1 MFFTRRSGDACRH
14 ILFASSAFAMLVSSG
29 SAFAQDDNAD
39 EEIEEIT
46 VTGSQIKGAAINE
59 ALAIS
64 VFSEEDIEYLGVES
78 GEELMDLIP
87 ENGQN
92 FLNES
97 DTAGGV
103 NGARGDVGA
112 FNLRNM
118 GTGNTLVLLNG
129 RRMVNAATYQTEEVG
144 GSFVPVNSVNTNHIP
159 VFGVDRLEVLRD
171 GASAIYGADAVAGVL
186 NTVLKDDFEG
196 FTVRARYTAYDHMP
210 RDDQA
215 ISMEWGTSLNEG
227 RSHVG
232 VFARYYTRD
241 RVRAQDEARW
251 ADSDFRNRFPAGSP
265 YAVGGVD
272 GIEDDEDATVFRND
286 SVNSLFGLYDIVP
299 SVGSSNSLRV
309 NDVVDNAGEFNLY
322 PLGDPN
328 CVGGYDIGN
337 GIACGREDSGARSNY
352 RYNLNDRRD
361 LASEADR
368 TTIYGYFN
376 HDMAEATEFFSE
388 FYFYKSN
395 TNRNLAPSTQLSAV
409 EHRIGAANYYNPLG
423 PCGSPNRLPDSII
436 GTDVPCEGLD
446 VRLDNY
452 RFADSPRF
460 IDVERASYRLLA
472 GLRGEASGNWDYEM
486 AFVYSEASGDDIAS
500 NRISNTLLAEALFD
514 PTPAA
519 YNPFSGGV
527 DSNIERAQVQVFRK
541 SETTLGMWD
550 LKFSNPELF
559 EMPAGPA
566 AMLVGTE
573 IRRESF
579 KDDRDP
585 RLDGTIDFL
594 DYEGDS
600 YPQTSDVVGSSP
612 TPDGAGS
619 RVTTSLFAELQLP
632 VLETLDVQLA
642 ARYEDFDDVG
652 DTLVGKLA
660 FGWRPLDQVLLRGSY
675 STAFRAPNLITINE
689 DFIARSNTRND
700 WVVFYAVNEAGV
712 PADNS
717 FTGDGRYSMQ
727 RFATG
732 STTLVAEESVNTS
745 IGVVVEPLENLTV
758 TLDYWTIEKEDTI
771 GLFGEE
777 NHVLLDLVM
786 RLAAGTSDCANVQ
799 GNPAVTRDDDLNDDY
814 DAEFLAAGLCPIGQ
828 VDFVSDTYANLD
840 TRTIEGY
847 DIGVYYDIETR
858 LGRFALK
865 YNGTFYDKYEQE
877 ATSGVSA
884 MLAAAKAA
892 NPAIVFPIGGIG
904 DLLRFEGNQEERHTA
919 TVSWRKSDFGAS
931 VTMFR
936 IGDFYQELSN
946 GDRFEVPSMT
956 TYNMTVDYSFDV
968 GETDTRVRLGMR
980 NFTDERAPLFDNS
993 FGFSGD
999 AHRDWGRT
1007 YYLDLRMQF

>member
-1 MFFTRRSGDACRH
+1 MLFPSRKDGPCGRH
-14 ILFASSAFAMLVSSG
+14 ISIALSFIALVAG
-29 SAFAQDDNAD
+29 PAIAQDDEGD
-39 EEIEEIT
+39 EKIEEIT

-92 FLNES
+92 FFNEA

-103 NGARGDVGA
+103 NGSRGDVGA

-159 VFGVDRLEVLRD
+159 VFGIDRLEVLRD

-196 FTVRARYTAYDHMP
+196 LTVRARYTAYDHMP
-210 RDDQA
+210 RDDEALA
-215 ISMEWGTSLNEG
+215 IEWGTALNEG

-232 VFARYYTRD
+232 VFARYYQRD
-241 RVRAQDEARW
+241 RVRAQDESRW
-251 ADSDFRNRFPAGSP
+251 ADSDFRYRFPDSSP
-265 YAVGGVD
+265 YSEASGST
-272 GIEDDEDATVFRND
+272 IFRND
-286 SVNSLFGLYDIVP
+286 STNSLFGLYDIVP
-299 SVGSSNSLRV
+299 SIGSSHSLRQ

-322 PLGDPN
+322 PIGDPN
-328 CVGGYDIGN
+328 CAGGYDIGN
-337 GIACGREDSGARSNY
+337 GIACGREDSAARGNY
-352 RYNLNDRRD
+352 RYNLNERRD

-368 TTIYGYFN
+368 TTVYTYFN
-376 HDMAEATEFFSE
+376 HEIDDLTEFFSE
-388 FYFYKSN
+388 MYLYRSN

-436 GTDVPCEGLD
+436 GTDVPCSGLD

-460 IDVERASYRLLA
+460 IDVERESYRVLL
-472 GLRGEASGNWDYEM
+472 GLRGTGGDWDWET
-486 AFVYSEASGDDIAS
+486 ALVVSEASGDDVAS

-519 YNPFSGGV
+519 YNPFSGGI
-527 DSNIERAQVQVFRK
+527 DSNIERAQIQVYRK
-541 SETTLGMWD
+541 TEATLRMLD
-550 LKFSNPELF
+550 VKLSNAEIF

-566 AMLVGTE
+566 GMLIGAEVRE
-573 IRRESF
+573 ESF

-585 RLDGTIDFL
+585 RLDGTIDFT

-612 TPDGAGS
+612 TPDGSGS

-632 VLETLDVQLA
+632 VFETLDVQLA
-642 ARYEDFDDVG
+642 ARYENFSDVG
-652 DTLVGKLA
+652 ETTVGKLA
-660 FGWRPLDQVLLRGSY
+660 FGWRPLDQLLVRGSY
-675 STAFRAPNLITINE
+675 SSAFRAPNLVTINE

-700 WVVFYAVNEAGV
+700 WIVFYAVNEGGV
-712 PADNS
+712 PDNNS

-732 STTLVAEESVNTS
+732 SQDLQAEESINTS
-745 IGVVVEPLENLTV
+745 IGIVLDPIDNLTV
-758 TLDYWTIEKEDTI
+758 TLDFWTIEKEDTI

-786 RLAAGTSDCANVQ
+786 RLAAGTSECT
-799 GNPAVTRDDDLNDDY
+799 G
-814 DAEFLAAGLCPIGQ
+814 
-828 VDFVSDTYANLD
+828 
-840 TRTIEGY
+840 
-847 DIGVYYDIETR
+847 
-858 LGRFALK
+858 
-865 YNGTFYDKYEQE
+865 
-877 ATSGVSA
+877 
-884 MLAAAKAA
+884 
-892 NPAIVFPIGGIG
+892 
-904 DLLRFEGNQEERHTA
+904 
-919 TVSWRKSDFGAS
+919 
-931 VTMFR
+931 
-936 IGDFYQELSN
+936 
-946 GDRFEVPSMT
+946 
-956 TYNMTVDYSFDV
+956 
-968 GETDTRVRLGMR
+968 
-980 NFTDERAPLFDNS
+980 
-993 FGFSGD
+993 
-999 AHRDWGRT
+999 
-1007 YYLDLRMQF
+1007 

>member
-1 MFFTRRSGDACRH
+1 MGSGLA
-14 ILFASSAFAMLVSSG
+14 V
-29 SAFAQDDNAD
+29 AQDDD
-39 EEIEEIT
+39 DEIEEIT

-64 VFSEEDIEYLGVES
+64 VFSEDDIEYLGVES

-159 VFGVDRLEVLRD
+159 VFGVERLEVLRD

-196 FTVRARYTAYDHMP
+196 FTVRARHTEYDHIP
-210 RDDQA
+210 RNDQA
-215 ISMEWGTSLNEG
+215 IALEWGTALNG
-227 RSHVG
+227 GQSHVG
-232 VFARYYTRD
+232 VFARYYQRD
-241 RVRAQDEARW
+241 RVRAQDESRW
-251 ADSDFRNRFPAGSP
+251 ADSDFRYRFPDSSP
-265 YAVGGVD
+265 YSEASGST
-272 GIEDDEDATVFRND
+272 IFRND
-286 SVNSLFGLYDIVP
+286 STNSLFGLYDIVTNINP
-299 SVGSSNSLRV
+299 SSDRDRYGLIA
-309 NDVVDNAGEFNLY
+309 NDITDTAGEFNLY
-322 PLGDPN
+322 PLGDER

-337 GIACGREDSGARSNY
+337 GIACGREDSSSRGNY
-352 RYNLNDRRD
+352 RYNLNDSRD

-376 HDMAEATEFFSE
+376 HEMDEVTEFFSE

-409 EHRIGAANYYNPLG
+409 EHRIGAENYYNPLG

-436 GTDVPCEGLD
+436 GTEVPCEGLD

-452 RFADSPRF
+452 RFVDSPRF
-460 IDVERASYRLLA
+460 IDVERDSYRLLA
-472 GLRGEASGNWDYEM
+472 GFRGEVKAWDWET
-486 AFVYSEASGDDIAS
+486 AFVYSEATGNDVAS
-500 NRISNTLLAEALFD
+500 NRISNTLLREALFD

-527 DSNIERAQVQVFRK
+527 DSNIERVQIQVFRNT
-541 SETTLGMWD
+541 ETTLGMWD
-550 LKFSNPELF
+550 VKFSNPDLF

-566 AMLVGTE
+566 GMLIGTE

-585 RLDGTIDFL
+585 RLDGTIDFV

-632 VLETLDVQLA
+632 VLDSLDVQLA
-642 ARYEDFDDVG
+642 ARYEDFDDIG
-652 DTLVGKLA
+652 DTTVGKLA
-660 FGWRPLDQVLLRGSY
+660 FGWRPIDQVLLRGSF
-675 STAFRAPNLITINE
+675 SSAFRAPNLITINE
-689 DFIARSNTRND
+689 EFIARSNTRND
-700 WVVFYAVNEAGV
+700 WVVFYAVNEGDV
-712 PADNS
+712 PSDNS
-717 FTGDGRYSMQ
+717 FSGDGRYSMQ

-732 STTLVAEESVNTS
+732 SKSLVAEESINTS
-745 IGVVVEPLENLTV
+745 IGIVVEPIENLTV

-786 RLAAGTSDCANVQ
+786 RLDAGTSDCANVQ
-799 GNPAVTRDDDLNDDY
+799 GNPAVSRGELNDDY
-814 DAEFLAAGLCPIGQ
+814 DDDFLAIGLCPIGQ
-828 VDFVSDTYANLD
+828 VDFVSDTYTNLD
-840 TRTIEGY
+840 TRTIEGH
-847 DIGVYYDIETR
+847 DIGIYYDIET
-858 LGRFALK
+858 GIGQFGLK
-865 YNGTFYDKYEQE
+865 YNGTFYDRYEQE
-877 ATSGVSA
+877 ATSGLSA
-884 MLAAAKAA
+884 ALEAAKEA
-892 NPAIVFPIGGIG
+892 NPAIVFPIIGIG
-904 DLLRFEGNQEERHTA
+904 NLLKFEGNQDERHTA
-919 TVSWRKSDFGAS
+919 TVSWRKGEMGAS

-946 GDRFEVPSMT
+946 GDRYEVPSMT
-956 TYNMTVDYSFDV
+956 TYNMTMDYSLDI
-968 GETDTRVRLGMR
+968 GGADTRVRLGML
-980 NFTDERAPLFDNS
+980 NFTDERAPLYDSS
-993 FGFSGD
+993 FGFSSD

-1007 YYLDLRMQF
+1007 YFLDLRMRF

>member
-1 MFFTRRSGDACRH
+1 MFRSVTQGASRFCRF
-14 ILFASSAFAMLVSSG
+14 FAAGSLLLGLSAAP
-29 SAFAQDDNAD
+29 AIAQDDAD
-39 EEIEEIT
+39 EALEEIT
-46 VTGSQIKGAAINE
+46 VTGTQIKGAAINE
-59 ALAIS
+59 ALAVS
-64 VFSEEDIEYLGVES
+64 VFSEEEIEYLGVES

-92 FLNES
+92 FLNEA

-196 FTVRARYTAYDHMP
+196 LTLRARYTAYDHMP

-215 ISMEWGTSLNEG
+215 LALEWGTALNGG

-232 VFARYYTRD
+232 VFARYYQRD
-241 RVRAQDEARW
+241 RVRAQDESRW
-251 ADSDFRNRFPAGSP
+251 ADSDFRYRFPDSSP
-265 YAVGGVD
+265 YSEASGST
-272 GIEDDEDATVFRND
+272 IFRND
-286 SVNSLFGLYDIVP
+286 SINSLFGLYDIVP
-299 SVGSSNSLRV
+299 SIGSSHSLRQ

-322 PLGDPN
+322 PLGDPR
-328 CVGGYDIGN
+328 CEGGYDMGN
-337 GIACGREDSGARSNY
+337 GIACLREDSAARSNY
-352 RYNLNDRRD
+352 RYNLNENRD
-361 LASEADR
+361 LASKADR
-368 TTIYGYFN
+368 TTIYAYFN
-376 HDMAEATEFFSE
+376 HEMDEATEFFSE
-388 FYFYKSN
+388 MYLYRSR
-395 TNRNLAPSTQLSAV
+395 TNRNLAPSTQLTAV
-409 EHRIGAANYYNPLG
+409 EHRIGAQNYYNPLG

-436 GTDVPCEGLD
+436 GDDVPCEGYD

-452 RFADSPRF
+452 RFVDSPRY
-460 IDVERASYRLLA
+460 IDVERESYRFLA
-472 GLRGEASGNWDYEM
+472 GFRGEAKTWDWEM
-486 AFVYSEASGDDIAS
+486 AFVYSEALGDDIAS

-519 YNPFSGGV
+519 YNPFSGGI
-527 DSNIERAQVQVFRK
+527 DSNIERVQVEVYRK
-541 SETTLGMWD
+541 TETTLGMWD
-550 LKFSNPELF
+550 LKFSNPEIF

-566 AMLVGTE
+566 GMLVGAE

-585 RLDGTIDFL
+585 RLDGTIDFT

-632 VLETLDVQLA
+632 ILDSLDVQLA
-642 ARYEDFDDVG
+642 ARYEDFSDVG
-652 DTLVGKLA
+652 ETTVGKLA
-660 FGWRPLDQVLLRGSY
+660 FGWRPIDQLLVRGSY

-689 DFIARSNTRND
+689 EFIARSNTRND
-700 WVVFYAVNEAGV
+700 WVVFYAVNEGGV

-717 FTGDGRYSMQ
+717 FSGDGRYSMQ

-732 STTLVAEESVNTS
+732 SKSLVAEESVNTS
-745 IGVVVEPLENLTV
+745 IGIVVEPIENLTI
-758 TLDYWTIEKEDTI
+758 TADYWTIEKDDTI

-777 NHVLLDLVM
+777 NHVLLDLIM
-786 RLAAGTSDCANVQ
+786 RLEAGTSDCDNVT
-799 GNPAVTRDDDLNDDY
+799 GNPAVVRSGVNDDY

-828 VDFVSDTYANLD
+828 VDYVSDTYTNLD

-847 DIGVYYDIETR
+847 DIGIYYNVDTG
-858 LGRFALK
+858 LGRFGLK
-865 YNGTFYDKYEQE
+865 YNGSFYEKYEQKAGGLTAE
-877 ATSGVSA
+877 LV
-884 MLAAAKAA
+884 AAKAT
-892 NPAIVFPIGGIG
+892 NSAIDFPIIGIG
-904 DLLRFEGNQEERHTA
+904 DLLRFEGNQEERHNA
-919 TVSWRKSDFGAS
+919 TVSWRKNDWGAS

-946 GDRFEVPSMT
+946 GDRFDVPSMT

-968 GETDTRVRLGMR
+968 GDTDTRLRLGML
-980 NFTDERAPLFDNS
+980 NFTDERAPLYDGS
-993 FGFSGD
+993 FGFSSD
-999 AHRDWGRT
+999 AHRDYGRS

>member
-1 MFFTRRSGDACRH
+1 MA
-14 ILFASSAFAMLVSSG
+14 LVAGSG
-29 SAFAQDDNAD
+29 SAFAQEDDD
-39 EEIEEIT
+39 EQIEEIT
-46 VTGSQIKGAAINE
+46 VTGTQIKGAAINE

-92 FLNES
+92 FLNET
-97 DTAGGV
+97 DTGGGV
-103 NGARGDVGA
+103 NGSRGDVGA

-215 ISMEWGTSLNEG
+215 LSLEWGTSLNG
-227 RSHVG
+227 GQSHIG
-232 VFARYYTRD
+232 VFARYYERD

-251 ADSDFRNRFPAGSP
+251 ANADFRTRFPDGSP

-272 GIEDDEDATVFRND
+272 GIEDDDDFTGFRNN

-299 SVGSSNSLRV
+299 NINPSSDRDRYGLIAL
-309 NDVVDNAGEFNLY
+309 DVTDTSGEFNLY
-322 PLGDPN
+322 PLGDPR
-328 CVGGYDIGN
+328 CAGGYDIGN
-337 GIACGREDSGARSNY
+337 GIACGREDSSARSNY
-352 RYNLNDRRD
+352 RYNLNELRD
-361 LASEADR
+361 LASKADR
-368 TTIYGYFN
+368 TTIYSYFN
-376 HDMAEATEFFSE
+376 HEMDEGTEFFSE
-388 FYFYKSN
+388 VYLYKSN

-409 EHRIGAANYYNPLG
+409 EHRIGAENFYNPLG
-423 PCGSPNRLPDSII
+423 PCGSLNRLPDSII

-452 RFADSPRF
+452 RFIDSPRF
-460 IDVERASYRLLA
+460 IDVERKSHRLLA
-472 GLRGEASGNWDYEM
+472 GLRGEELGWDWETALVVSNATGND
-486 AFVYSEASGDDIAS
+486 VAS

-519 YNPFSGGV
+519 YNPFSGGI
-527 DSNIERAQVQVFRK
+527 DSNIERAQIQVYRR
-541 SETTLGMWD
+541 SETKLQMFD
-550 LKFSNPELF
+550 VKFSRPDLF

-566 AMLVGTE
+566 GALFGAEV
-573 IRRESF
+573 RRETF
-579 KDDRDP
+579 EDDRDP
-585 RLDGTIDFL
+585 RLDGTIDFE

-612 TPDGAGS
+612 TPDGRGS
-619 RVTTSLFAELQLP
+619 RVTTSLFGELQLP
-632 VLETLDVQLA
+632 VLENLDVQLA

-652 DTLVGKLA
+652 DTTVGKLA
-660 FGWRPLDQVLLRGSY
+660 FGWRPLDQLLVRGSV

-689 DFIARSNTRND
+689 EFIARSNTRND

-712 PADNS
+712 PSNNS
-717 FTGDGRYSMQ
+717 FSGDGRYSMQ

-732 STTLVAEESVNTS
+732 SKSLVAEESVNTS
-745 IGVVVEPLENLTV
+745 FGVVVEPIENLTV

-777 NHVLLDLVM
+777 NHILLDLVM
-786 RLAAGTSDCANVQ
+786 RLQAGTGDCANVQ
-799 GNPAVTRDDDLNDDY
+799 GNPAVTRGDLNDDY

-828 VDFVSDTYANLD
+828 VDFVSDTYTNLD
-840 TRTIEGY
+840 TRTIEGFDVGIY
-847 DIGVYYDIETR
+847 WDMETN
-858 LGRFALK
+858 LGRFGFK

-877 ATSGVSA
+877 ATGGLSA
-884 MLAAAKAA
+884 SLAAAKEA
-892 NPAIVFPIGGIG
+892 NPAIVFPIIGIG

-919 TVSWRKSDFGAS
+919 TVSWRKSEIGAS

-956 TYNMTVDYSFDV
+956 TFNMTVDYSFDV
-968 GETDTRVRLGMR
+968 GDTDTRVRLGMR
-980 NFTDERAPLFDNS
+980 NFTDERAPLYDSS
-993 FGFSGD
+993 FGFSSD

-1007 YYLDLRMQF
+1007 YYLDLRMRF

>member
-1 MFFTRRSGDACRH
+1 MLFTLRKGGASCRH
-14 ILFASSAFAMLVSSG
+14 IPFGFAIAALVAG
-29 SAFAQDDNAD
+29 PAFAQDDD
-39 EEIEEIT
+39 SEDDQIEEIT
-46 VTGSQIKGAAINE
+46 VTGTQIKGAAINE

-92 FLNES
+92 FFNEA

-186 NTVLKDDFEG
+186 NTVLKNDFEG

-215 ISMEWGTSLNEG
+215 LALEWGTALNGG

-232 VFARYYTRD
+232 VFARYYQRD
-241 RVRAQDEARW
+241 RVNAQDESRW
-251 ADSDFRNRFPAGSP
+251 ADSDFRYRFDDTSP
-265 YAVGGVD
+265 YSEASGST
-272 GIEDDEDATVFRND
+272 IFRNN
-286 SVNSLFGLYDIVP
+286 SINSLFGLYDIVP
-299 SVGSSNSLRV
+299 SIGSSHSLRQ
-309 NDVVDNAGEFNLY
+309 NDVVDNLGEFNLY
-322 PLGDPN
+322 PLGDPR

-337 GIACGREDSGARSNY
+337 GIACGREDSASRDTY
-352 RYNLNDRRD
+352 RYNLNEHRD
-361 LASEADR
+361 ITSEADR
-368 TTIYGYFN
+368 TTIYAYFN
-376 HDMAEATEFFSE
+376 HELDDDATEFFSE
-388 FYFYKSN
+388 MYLYRSN

-409 EHRIGAANYYNPLG
+409 EHRIGAANFYNPLG

-452 RFADSPRF
+452 RFIDSPRV
-460 IDVERASYRLLA
+460 IDVQRDSYRLLA
-472 GLRGEASGNWDYEM
+472 GLRGSGGDWDWET
-486 AFVYSEASGDDIAS
+486 ALVVSESSGDDIAS

-514 PTPAA
+514 PTAAA
-519 YNPFSGGV
+519 YNPFSGGI
-527 DSNIERAQVQVFRK
+527 DSNIERVQVQVFRK
-541 SETTLGMWD
+541 TEATLRMLD
-550 LKFSNPELF
+550 LKLSNAEIF

-566 AMLVGTE
+566 GMLVGAE
-573 IRRESF
+573 VREEAF

-585 RLDGTIDFL
+585 RLDGTIQFT
-594 DYEGDS
+594 DYEGDT

-612 TPDGAGS
+612 TPDGSGS

-632 VLETLDVQLA
+632 VFETLDVQLA
-642 ARYEDFDDVG
+642 ARYENFSDVG
-652 DTLVGKLA
+652 ETTVGKMA
-660 FGWRPLDQVLLRGSY
+660 FGWRPLDQLLVRGSY
-675 STAFRAPNLITINE
+675 SSAFRAPNLVTINE
-689 DFIARSNTRND
+689 QFIARSNTRND
-700 WVVFYAVNEAGV
+700 WVVFYAVNEGGV
-712 PADNS
+712 PDNNS

-732 STTLVAEESVNTS
+732 SKDLEAEESINTS
-745 IGVVVEPLENLTV
+745 FGIVLDPIDSLTV
-758 TLDYWTIEKEDTI
+758 TLDFWTIEKEDTI

-799 GNPAVTRDDDLNDDY
+799 GNPAVTRGDLNDDY
-814 DAEFLAAGLCPIGQ
+814 DAEFLALGLCPIGQ
-828 VDFVSDTYANLD
+828 VDFVSDTYTNLD

-847 DIGVYYDIETR
+847 DIGVYYDIETDI
-858 LGRFALK
+858 GRFGLK
-865 YNGTFYDKYEQE
+865 YNGSFYEKYNQE
-877 ATSGVSA
+877 ASA
-884 MLAAAKAA
+884 GPTVTLEEAKAA
-892 NPAIVFPIGGIG
+892 NPAIDFPIIGIG
-904 DLLRFEGNQEERHTA
+904 NLLKFEGNQEERHTA
-919 TVSWRKSDFGAS
+919 TLSWRKSDFGAS

-946 GDRFEVPSMT
+946 GDRFPVPSMT
-956 TYNMTVDYSFDV
+956 TYNMTLDYSFDV
-968 GETDTRVRLGMR
+968 ADADTRVRFGMR
-980 NFTDERAPLFDNS
+980 NFTDERAPLYDSS
-993 FGFSGD
+993 FGYSSD
-999 AHRDWGRT
+999 AHRDYGRT
-1007 YYLDLRMQF
+1007 YYLDLRMRF

>member
-1 MFFTRRSGDACRH
+1 MLFTLRKGGARCRH
-14 ILFASSAFAMLVSSG
+14 IPFGFAIAALVAG
-29 SAFAQDDNAD
+29 PALGQNDDTED
-39 EEIEEIT
+39 DEIEEIT

-92 FLNES
+92 FFNET

-103 NGARGDVGA
+103 NSARGDVGA

-196 FTVRARYTAYDHMP
+196 FTIRARYTAYDHLP

-215 ISMEWGTSLNEG
+215 ISLEWGTALNGG

-232 VFARYYTRD
+232 VFARYYQRD
-241 RVRAQDEARW
+241 RVNAQDESRW
-251 ADSDFRNRFPAGSP
+251 ADSDFRYRFDDSSP
-265 YAVGGVD
+265 YSEASGST
-272 GIEDDEDATVFRND
+272 IFRNN
-286 SVNSLFGLYDIVP
+286 SINSLFGLYDIVP
-299 SVGSSNSLRV
+299 SIGSSHSLRQ
-309 NDVVDNAGEFNLY
+309 NDVVDNLGEFNLY
-322 PLGDPN
+322 PLGDPR

-337 GIACGREDSGARSNY
+337 GIACGREDSASRDTY
-352 RYNLNDRRD
+352 RYNLNEHRD
-361 LASEADR
+361 ITSEADR
-368 TTIYGYFN
+368 STVYAYFN
-376 HDMAEATEFFSE
+376 HELDDNATEFFSE
-388 FYFYKSN
+388 MYLYRSN
-395 TNRNLAPSTQLSAV
+395 TNRNLAPSTQLTAV
-409 EHRIGAANYYNPLG
+409 EHRIGAANFYNPLG

-452 RFADSPRF
+452 RFIDSPRV
-460 IDVERASYRLLA
+460 IDVQRDSYRLLA
-472 GLRGEASGNWDYEM
+472 GLRGSGGDWDWET
-486 AFVYSEASGDDIAS
+486 ALVVSESSGDDIAS

-514 PTPAA
+514 PTAAA
-519 YNPFSGGV
+519 YNPFSGGI
-527 DSNIERAQVQVFRK
+527 DSNIERVQIDVYRK
-541 SETTLGMWD
+541 TEATLRMLD
-550 LKFSNPELF
+550 LKLSNAEIF

-566 AMLVGTE
+566 GMLVGAE
-573 IRRESF
+573 VREEAF

-585 RLDGTIDFL
+585 RLDGTIQFT
-594 DYEGDS
+594 DYEGDT

-612 TPDGAGS
+612 TPDGSGS

-632 VLETLDVQLA
+632 VFETLDVQLA
-642 ARYEDFDDVG
+642 ARYENFSDVG
-652 DTLVGKLA
+652 ETTVGKLA
-660 FGWRPLDQVLLRGSY
+660 FGWRPLDQLLVRGSY
-675 STAFRAPNLITINE
+675 SSAFRAPNLVTINE
-689 DFIARSNTRND
+689 QFIARSNTRND
-700 WVVFYAVNEAGV
+700 WVVFYAVNEGGV
-712 PADNS
+712 PENNS
-717 FTGDGRYSMQ
+717 FSGDGRYSMQ

-732 STTLVAEESVNTS
+732 SKDLEAEESINTS
-745 IGVVVEPLENLTV
+745 FGIVVDPIDNLTF
-758 TLDYWTIEKEDTI
+758 TLDFWTIEKEDTI

-799 GNPAVTRDDDLNDDY
+799 GNPAVTRGDPNDDY
-814 DAEFLAAGLCPIGQ
+814 DAEFLALGLCPIGQ
-828 VDFVSDTYANLD
+828 VDYVSDTYTNLD

-847 DIGVYYDIETR
+847 DVGIYYDIETGI
-858 LGRFALK
+858 GRFGLK
-865 YNGTFYDKYEQE
+865 YNGSFYEKYNQE
-877 ATSGVSA
+877 ASSGPTVT
-884 MLAAAKAA
+884 LEEAKAA
-892 NPAIVFPIGGIG
+892 NPGIDEFPIIGIG
-904 DLLRFEGNQEERHTA
+904 DLLKFEGNQEERHTA
-919 TVSWRKSDFGAS
+919 TLSWRKSDLGAS

-946 GDRFEVPSMT
+946 GDRFPVPSMT
-956 TYNMTVDYSFDV
+956 TYNMTLDYSFDV
-968 GETDTRVRLGMR
+968 ADTDTRLRFGMR
-980 NFTDERAPLFDNS
+980 NFTDERAPLYDSS
-993 FGFSGD
+993 FGYSSD
-999 AHRDWGRT
+999 AHRDYGRT
-1007 YYLDLRMQF
+1007 YYLDLRMRF

>member
-1 MFFTRRSGDACRH
+1 MVFSLYKGGNKTRQISFVLSVAALIAGP
-14 ILFASSAFAMLVSSG
+14 G
-29 SAFAQDDNAD
+29 SVFAQDD
-39 EEIEEIT
+39 EEVIEEIM
-46 VTGSQIKGAAINE
+46 VVGSQIRGAAINA
-59 ALAIS
+59 ALAVS
-64 VFSEEDIEYLGVES
+64 VYSEEDIEFLGVES

-97 DTAGGV
+97 DTGGGV
-103 NGARGDVGA
+103 NGSRGDVGA

-159 VFGVDRLEVLRD
+159 ILGIERLEVLRD

-186 NTVLKDDFEG
+186 NTVLKNDFEG

-215 ISMEWGTSLNEG
+215 IALEWGSSLNGG

-232 VFARYYTRD
+232 VFARYYQRD
-241 RVRAQDEARW
+241 RVSAQDESRW
-251 ADSDFRNRFPAGSP
+251 AEADYRYRFPDSSPYSEASGSTIFRNNS
-265 YAVGGVD
+265 
-272 GIEDDEDATVFRND
+272 T
-286 SVNSLFGLYDIVP
+286 NSLFGLYDIVP
-299 SVGSSNSLRV
+299 SIGSSHSLRQ

-322 PLGDPN
+322 PVGDPN
-328 CVGGYDIGN
+328 CAGGYAIPSSN
-337 GIACGREDSGARSNY
+337 GVACGREDSGARDNY
-352 RYNLNDRRD
+352 RYNLSDRRD

-376 HDMAEATEFFSE
+376 HELDNATEFFSE
-388 FYFYKSN
+388 VNYYLSN

-446 VRLDNY
+446 IRLDNY
-452 RFADSPRF
+452 RFVDSPRF
-460 IDVERASYRLLA
+460 IDVKRDSYRVLA
-472 GLRGEASGNWDYEM
+472 GLRGEARTWDWEM
-486 AFVYSEASGDDIAS
+486 AYLYSEATGDDVAS
-500 NRISNTLLAEALFD
+500 NRISNTLLQEALFD

-527 DSNIERAQVQVFRK
+527 DSNIERVQIDVFRK
-541 SETTLGMWD
+541 SRTTLSMWD
-550 LKFSNPELF
+550 VKFSNPELF

-566 AMLVGTE
+566 GMLVGAE

-579 KDDRDP
+579 EDDRDP
-585 RLDGTIDFL
+585 RLDGTVDFL

-612 TPDGAGS
+612 TPDGGGA
-619 RVTTSLFAELQLP
+619 RVTTSLFTELQIP
-632 VLETLDVQLA
+632 VFETLDVQLA
-642 ARYEDFDDVG
+642 ARFEDFDDVG
-652 DTLVGKLA
+652 DTTVGKLA
-660 FGWRPLDQVLLRGSY
+660 FGWQPLDQLMVRGSV

-700 WVVFYAVNEAGV
+700 WAVSYAVNEGGV
-712 PADNS
+712 PDNNS
-717 FTGDGRYSMQ
+717 FPGDGRYSMQ

-732 STTLVAEESVNTS
+732 STELVAEESVNTS
-745 IGVVVEPLENLTV
+745 FGVVIDALEGLTV

-777 NHVLLDLVM
+777 NHVYLDLVM
-786 RLAAGTSDCANVQ
+786 RLEAGTSDCANVQ
-799 GNPAVTRDDDLNDDY
+799 GNPAVTRGELNDDY
-814 DAEFLAAGLCPIGQ
+814 DDEFLSVGLCPIGR
-828 VDFVSDTYANLD
+828 VDFVSDTYANFD
-840 TRTIEGY
+840 TRTIKGY
-847 DIGVYYDIETR
+847 DVGVYYDIESG
-858 LGRFALK
+858 LGDFRLK
-865 YNGTFYDKYEQE
+865 YNGSFYDTYEQE
-877 ATSGVSA
+877 ASSGPTVA
-884 MLAAAKAA
+884 LEAAIAA
-892 NPAIVFPIGGIG
+892 NPALVFPIAGIG
-904 DLLRFEGNQEERHTA
+904 DLLRFEGNQRNRHTA
-919 TVSWRKSDFGAS
+919 TASWRKNKVGAS

-956 TYNMTVDYSFDV
+956 TFNMTMDYSFDI
-968 GETDTRVRLGMR
+968 GETDTRVRLGVK
-980 NFTDERAPLFDNS
+980 NLTDERAPLYDSS
-993 FGFSGD
+993 FGFSSD
-999 AHRDWGRT
+999 AHRDWGRH
-1007 YYLDLRMQF
+1007 YYVDLRMRF

>member
-1 MFFTRRSGDACRH
+1 MLFPSRKDGPCGRH
-14 ILFASSAFAMLVSSG
+14 ISIALSFIALVAG
-29 SAFAQDDNAD
+29 PAIAQDDEGD
-39 EEIEEIT
+39 EKIEEIT

-92 FLNES
+92 FFNEA

-103 NGARGDVGA
+103 NGSRGDVGA

-159 VFGVDRLEVLRD
+159 VFGIDRLEVLRD

-196 FTVRARYTAYDHMP
+196 LTVRARYTAYDHMP
-210 RDDQA
+210 RDDEALA
-215 ISMEWGTSLNEG
+215 IEWGTALNEG

-232 VFARYYTRD
+232 VFARYYQRD
-241 RVRAQDEARW
+241 RVRAQDESRW
-251 ADSDFRNRFPAGSP
+251 ADSDFRYRFPDSSP
-265 YAVGGVD
+265 YSEASGST
-272 GIEDDEDATVFRND
+272 IFRND
-286 SVNSLFGLYDIVP
+286 STNSLFGLYDIVP
-299 SVGSSNSLRV
+299 SIGSSHSLRQ

-322 PLGDPN
+322 PIGDPN
-328 CVGGYDIGN
+328 CAGGYDIGN
-337 GIACGREDSGARSNY
+337 GIACGREDSAARGNY
-352 RYNLNDRRD
+352 RYNLNERRD

-368 TTIYGYFN
+368 TTVYTYFN
-376 HDMAEATEFFSE
+376 HEIDDLTEFFSE
-388 FYFYKSN
+388 MYLYRSN

-436 GTDVPCEGLD
+436 GTDVPCSGLD

-460 IDVERASYRLLA
+460 IDVERESYRVLL
-472 GLRGEASGNWDYEM
+472 GLRGTGGDWDWET
-486 AFVYSEASGDDIAS
+486 ALVVSEASGDDVAS

-519 YNPFSGGV
+519 YNPFSGGI
-527 DSNIERAQVQVFRK
+527 DSNIERAQIQVYRK
-541 SETTLGMWD
+541 TEATLRMLD
-550 LKFSNPELF
+550 VKLSNAEIF

-566 AMLVGTE
+566 GMLIGAEVRE
-573 IRRESF
+573 ESF

-585 RLDGTIDFL
+585 RLDGTIDFT

-612 TPDGAGS
+612 TPDGSGS

-632 VLETLDVQLA
+632 VFETLDVQLA
-642 ARYEDFDDVG
+642 ARYENFSDVG
-652 DTLVGKLA
+652 ETTVGKLA
-660 FGWRPLDQVLLRGSY
+660 FGWRPLDQLLVRGSY
-675 STAFRAPNLITINE
+675 SSAFRAPNLVTINE

-700 WVVFYAVNEAGV
+700 WIVFYAVNEGGV
-712 PADNS
+712 PDNNS

-732 STTLVAEESVNTS
+732 SQDLQAEESINTS
-745 IGVVVEPLENLTV
+745 IGIVLDPIDNLTV
-758 TLDYWTIEKEDTI
+758 TLDFWTIEKEDTI

-799 GNPAVTRDDDLNDDY
+799 GNPAVSRGDLNDDY
-814 DAEFLAAGLCPIGQ
+814 DAEFLALGLCPIGQ
-828 VDFVSDTYANLD
+828 VDFVSDTYTNLD

-847 DIGVYYDIETR
+847 DIGIYYDIETG
-858 LGRFALK
+858 LGRFGLK
-865 YNGTFYDKYEQE
+865 YNGSFYEKYEQE
-877 ATSGVSA
+877 ATGGPSVA
-884 MLAAAKAA
+884 LAAAKEA
-892 NPAIVFPIGGIG
+892 NPAIVFPIIGIG
-904 DLLRFEGNQEERHTA
+904 DLLKFEGNQEERHTA
-919 TVSWRKSDFGAS
+919 TLSWRLSDFGAS

-946 GDRFEVPSMT
+946 GDRFPVPSMT
-956 TYNMTVDYSFDV
+956 TYNMTMDYSFDV
-968 GETDTRVRLGMR
+968 AGTDTRLRFGMT
-980 NFTDERAPLFDNS
+980 NFTDERAPLYDSS
-993 FGFSGD
+993 FGFSSD
-999 AHRDWGRT
+999 AHRDYGRT
-1007 YYLDLRMQF
+1007 YYVDLRMQF

>member
-1 MFFTRRSGDACRH
+1 
-14 ILFASSAFAMLVSSG
+14 
-29 SAFAQDDNAD
+29 
-39 EEIEEIT
+39 
-46 VTGSQIKGAAINE
+46 
-59 ALAIS
+59 
-64 VFSEEDIEYLGVES
+64 
-78 GEELMDLIP
+78 
-87 ENGQN
+87 
-92 FLNES
+92 
-97 DTAGGV
+97 
-103 NGARGDVGA
+103 
-112 FNLRNM
+112 
-118 GTGNTLVLLNG
+118 
-129 RRMVNAATYQTEEVG
+129 
-144 GSFVPVNSVNTNHIP
+144 
-159 VFGVDRLEVLRD
+159 
-171 GASAIYGADAVAGVL
+171 
-186 NTVLKDDFEG
+186 
-196 FTVRARYTAYDHMP
+196 MP

-215 ISMEWGTSLNEG
+215 LALEWGTSLNGG

-232 VFARYYTRD
+232 VFGRYYQRD
-241 RVRAQDEARW
+241 RVSAQDEARW
-251 ADSDFRNRFPAGSP
+251 AEADYRYRFPDSSPYSEASGSTIFRNNS
-265 YAVGGVD
+265 
-272 GIEDDEDATVFRND
+272 I
-286 SVNSLFGLYDIVP
+286 NSLFGLYDIVP
-299 SVGSSNSLRV
+299 SVASSNSLRV

-322 PLGDPN
+322 PLGNEICNDADA
-328 CVGGYDIGN
+328 YDIGN
-337 GIACGREDSGARSNY
+337 GIACGREDSSSRDNY
-352 RYNLNDRRD
+352 RYNLSENRD

-376 HDMAEATEFFSE
+376 HEMDEVTEFFSE
-388 FYFYKSN
+388 VYFYSSN

-423 PCGSPNRLPDSII
+423 PVGSPNRLPDSIV
-436 GTDVPCEGLD
+436 GDDLPDEGYD

-452 RFADSPRF
+452 RFLDSPRF
-460 IDVERASYRLLA
+460 IDVGRDSYRVLV
-472 GLRGEASGNWDYEM
+472 GLRGELGTWDWESAY
-486 AFVYSEASGDDIAS
+486 VYSEASGDDIAS

-519 YNPFSGGV
+519 YNPFSGGI
-527 DSNIERAQVQVFRK
+527 DSNIERVQVQVYRK
-541 SETTLGMWD
+541 TETTLGMWD

-566 AMLVGTE
+566 GMLVGAE

-612 TPDGAGS
+612 TPDGSGS

-652 DTLVGKLA
+652 DTTVGKLA
-660 FGWRPLDQVLLRGSY
+660 FGWRPIDQLLVRGSY

-700 WVVFYAVNEAGV
+700 WVVFYAVNEGDV
-712 PADNS
+712 PDNNS
-717 FTGDGRYSMQ
+717 FSGDGRYSMQ

-732 STTLVAEESVNTS
+732 STSLVAEESVNTS
-745 IGVVVEPLENLTV
+745 FGIVVDPIENLTM
-758 TLDYWTIEKEDTI
+758 TLDFWTIEKDDTI

-786 RLAAGTSDCANVQ
+786 RLAAGTGDCANVQ
-799 GNPAVTRDDDLNDDY
+799 GNPAVTRGDLNDDY
-814 DAEFLAAGLCPIGQ
+814 DAEFLAIGLCPIGQ
-828 VDFVSDTYANLD
+828 VDFVSDTYTNLD

-847 DIGVYYDIETR
+847 DIGIYYDLDTDI
-858 LGRFALK
+858 GQFGLK
-865 YNGTFYDKYEQE
+865 YNGSFYSKYEQE
-877 ATSGVSA
+877 ATSGPSVS
-884 MLAAAKAA
+884 LEAAKAA

-904 DLLRFEGNQEERHTA
+904 DLRRFEGNQEERHT
-919 TVSWRKSDFGAS
+919 TTLRWRNENYGAS
-931 VTMFR
+931 VSMFR

-956 TYNMTVDYSFDV
+956 TFDMTADYSFDV
-968 GETDTRVRLGMR
+968 GETDTRVRFGMR
-980 NFTDERAPLFDNS
+980 NFTDERAPLYDSS
-993 FGFSGD
+993 FGFSSD

-1007 YYLDLRMQF
+1007 YYLDLRMRF

>member
-1 MFFTRRSGDACRH
+1 MLFPSRKDGPCGRH
-14 ILFASSAFAMLVSSG
+14 ISIALSFIALVAG
-29 SAFAQDDNAD
+29 PAIAQDEEGD
-39 EEIEEIT
+39 EKIEEIT

-92 FLNES
+92 FFNEA

-103 NGARGDVGA
+103 NGSRGDVGA

-159 VFGVDRLEVLRD
+159 VFGIDRLEVLRD

-196 FTVRARYTAYDHMP
+196 LTVRARYTAYDHMP
-210 RDDQA
+210 RDDEALA
-215 ISMEWGTSLNEG
+215 IEWGTALNEG

-232 VFARYYTRD
+232 VFARYYQRD
-241 RVRAQDEARW
+241 RVRAQDESRW
-251 ADSDFRNRFPAGSP
+251 ADSDFRYRFPDSSP
-265 YAVGGVD
+265 YSEASGST
-272 GIEDDEDATVFRND
+272 IFRND
-286 SVNSLFGLYDIVP
+286 STNSLFGLYDIVP
-299 SVGSSNSLRV
+299 SIGSSHSLRQ

-322 PLGDPN
+322 PIGDPN
-328 CVGGYDIGN
+328 CAGGYDIGN
-337 GIACGREDSGARSNY
+337 GIACGREDSAARGNY
-352 RYNLNDRRD
+352 RYNLNERRD

-368 TTIYGYFN
+368 TTVYTYFN
-376 HDMAEATEFFSE
+376 HEIDDLTEFFSE
-388 FYFYKSN
+388 MYLYRSN

-436 GTDVPCEGLD
+436 GTDVPCSGLD

-460 IDVERASYRLLA
+460 IDVERESYRVLL
-472 GLRGEASGNWDYEM
+472 GLRGTGGDWDWET
-486 AFVYSEASGDDIAS
+486 ALVVSEASGDDVAS

-519 YNPFSGGV
+519 YNPFSGGI
-527 DSNIERAQVQVFRK
+527 DSNIERAQIQVYRK
-541 SETTLGMWD
+541 TEATLRMLD
-550 LKFSNPELF
+550 VKLSNAEIF

-566 AMLVGTE
+566 GMLIGAEVRE
-573 IRRESF
+573 ESF

-585 RLDGTIDFL
+585 RLDGTIDFT

-612 TPDGAGS
+612 TPDGSGS

-632 VLETLDVQLA
+632 VFETLDVQLA
-642 ARYEDFDDVG
+642 ARYENFSDVG
-652 DTLVGKLA
+652 ETTVGKLA
-660 FGWRPLDQVLLRGSY
+660 FGWRPLDQLLVRGSY
-675 STAFRAPNLITINE
+675 SSAFRAPNLVTINE

-700 WVVFYAVNEAGV
+700 WIVFYAVNEGGV
-712 PADNS
+712 PDNNS

-732 STTLVAEESVNTS
+732 SQDLQAEESINTS
-745 IGVVVEPLENLTV
+745 IGIVLDPIDNLTV
-758 TLDYWTIEKEDTI
+758 TLDFWTIEKEDTI

-799 GNPAVTRDDDLNDDY
+799 GNPAVSRGDLNDDY
-814 DAEFLAAGLCPIGQ
+814 DAEFLALGLCPIGQ
-828 VDFVSDTYANLD
+828 VDFVSDTYTNLD

-847 DIGVYYDIETR
+847 DIGIYYDIETG
-858 LGRFALK
+858 LGRFGLK
-865 YNGTFYDKYEQE
+865 YNGSFYEKYEQE
-877 ATSGVSA
+877 ATGGPSVA
-884 MLAAAKAA
+884 LAAAKEA
-892 NPAIVFPIGGIG
+892 NPAIVFPIIGIG
-904 DLLRFEGNQEERHTA
+904 DLLKFEGNQEERHTA
-919 TVSWRKSDFGAS
+919 TLSWRLSDFGAS

-946 GDRFEVPSMT
+946 GDRFPVPSMT
-956 TYNMTVDYSFDV
+956 TYNMTMDYSFDV
-968 GETDTRVRLGMR
+968 AGTDTRLRFGMT
-980 NFTDERAPLFDNS
+980 NFTDERAPLYDSS
-993 FGFSGD
+993 FGFSSD
-999 AHRDWGRT
+999 AHRDYGRT
-1007 YYLDLRMQF
+1007 YYVDLRMQF

>member
-1 MFFTRRSGDACRH
+1 MLFPLLKGGFRSRRLPFGLAVC
-14 ILFASSAFAMLVSSG
+14 ALVAG
-29 SAFAQDDNAD
+29 PAFAQDDTS
-39 EEIEEIT
+39 EEDQIEEIT
-46 VTGSQIKGAAINE
+46 VTGTQIKGAAINE
-59 ALAIS
+59 ALAVS

-92 FLNES
+92 FFNEA

-103 NGARGDVGA
+103 NGSRGDVGA

-186 NTVLKDDFEG
+186 NTVLKNDFEG

-215 ISMEWGTSLNEG
+215 IALEWGTSLNG
-227 RSHVG
+227 GLSHVG
-232 VFARYYTRD
+232 VFARYYQRD
-241 RVRAQDEARW
+241 RVNAQDESRW
-251 ADSDFRNRFPAGSP
+251 ANSDFRYRFDDSSP
-265 YAVGGVD
+265 YSEASGST
-272 GIEDDEDATVFRND
+272 IFRNN
-286 SVNSLFGLYDIVP
+286 SINSLFGLYDIVP
-299 SVGSSNSLRV
+299 GIGSSHSLRQ

-337 GIACGREDSGARSNY
+337 GIACGREDSSARSNH
-352 RYNLNDRRD
+352 RYNLNEHRD

-368 TTIYGYFN
+368 TTVYAYFN
-376 HDMAEATEFFSE
+376 HELDDNATEFFSE
-388 FYFYKSN
+388 MYLYRSN

-409 EHRIGAANYYNPLG
+409 EHRIGAANFYNPLG

-452 RFADSPRF
+452 RFIDSPRF
-460 IDVERASYRLLA
+460 IDVERESYRLLA
-472 GLRGEASGNWDYEM
+472 GLRGSGGDWDWET
-486 AFVYSEASGDDIAS
+486 ALVVSESSGDDVAS

-514 PTPAA
+514 PTINA
-519 YNPFSGGV
+519 YNPFSGGI
-527 DSNIERAQVQVFRK
+527 DSNIERVQIQVFRK
-541 SETTLGMWD
+541 TEATLRMLD
-550 LKFSNPELF
+550 FKMSNAELF

-566 AMLVGTE
+566 GALFGAE
-573 IRRESF
+573 IREESF

-585 RLDGTIDFL
+585 RLDGTIDFT

-612 TPDGAGS
+612 TPDGSGS

-632 VLETLDVQLA
+632 ILENLDVQLA
-642 ARYEDFDDVG
+642 TRYENFNDVG
-652 DTLVGKLA
+652 ETTVGKLA
-660 FGWRPLDQVLLRGSY
+660 FGWRPIDQLLVRGSY
-675 STAFRAPNLITINE
+675 STAFRAPNLVTINE

-700 WVVFYAVNEAGV
+700 WVVFYAVNEGGV
-712 PADNS
+712 PDNNS
-717 FTGDGRYSMQ
+717 FSGDGRYSMQ

-732 STTLVAEESVNTS
+732 SKDLEAEESVNTS
-745 IGVVVEPLENLTV
+745 FGVVIEPVENLTV

-799 GNPAVTRDDDLNDDY
+799 GNPAVSRGDLNDDY
-814 DAEFLAAGLCPIGQ
+814 DAEFLALGLCPIGQ
-828 VDFVSDTYANLD
+828 VDFVSDTYTNLD

-847 DIGVYYDIETR
+847 DIGIYYDVETA
-858 LGRFALK
+858 LGRFGLK
-865 YNGTFYDKYEQE
+865 YNGSFYEKYEQE
-877 ATSGVSA
+877 ASA
-884 MLAAAKAA
+884 GPTVALAEAKAA
-892 NPAIVFPIGGIG
+892 NPALIFPIVGIG
-904 DLLRFEGNQEERHTA
+904 DLLKFEGNQEERHTA
-919 TVSWRKSDFGAS
+919 TLSWRKSDLGAS

-946 GDRFEVPSMT
+946 GDRFPVPSMT
-956 TYNMTVDYSFDV
+956 TFDMTMDYSFDV
-968 GETDTRVRLGMR
+968 GDTDTRVRLGMK
-980 NFTDERAPLFDNS
+980 NFTDERAPLYDSS
-993 FGFSGD
+993 FGYSSD
-999 AHRDWGRT
+999 ANRDYGRT
-1007 YYLDLRMQF
+1007 YYVDLRMRF